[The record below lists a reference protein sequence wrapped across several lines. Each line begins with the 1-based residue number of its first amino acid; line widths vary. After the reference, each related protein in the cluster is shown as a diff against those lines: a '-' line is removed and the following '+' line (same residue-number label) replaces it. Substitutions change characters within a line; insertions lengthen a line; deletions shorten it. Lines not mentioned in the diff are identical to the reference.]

1 MIKMFSSNQSKESE
15 ITDIDKIKIIDPF
28 TKWLIRIACILI
40 ILFFSGI
47 ILGIPIIISF
57 IKSQLD
63 NSLLSFKEV
72 LKTFI
77 ETFLYS

>member
-1 MIKMFSSNQSKESE
+1 MFSSNQSKDSE
-15 ITDIDKIKIIDPF
+15 IINLGNIKTIDPF
-28 TKWLIRIACILI
+28 TKWLIRIACIFI

-57 IKSQLD
+57 GKSQLD
-63 NSLLSFKEV
+63 NYLISFKEV

-77 ETFLYS
+77 ETLI

>member
-15 ITDIDKIKIIDPF
+15 ITNIDKIKIIDPF
-28 TKWLIRIACILI
+28 TKWLIRIACIFI

-57 IKSQLD
+57 GKSQLD
-63 NSLLSFKEV
+63 NSLISFKEV

-77 ETFLYS
+77 ETLI

>member
-1 MIKMFSSNQSKESE
+1 MFSSNQSKDTE
-15 ITDIDKIKIIDPF
+15 ITYLDNIKIIDPF
-28 TKWLIRIACILI
+28 TKWLIRIACIFI

-57 IKSQLD
+57 GKSQLD
-63 NSLLSFKEV
+63 NYLISFKEV

-77 ETFLYS
+77 ETLI

>member
-1 MIKMFSSNQSKESE
+1 MFSSNQSKESE
-15 ITDIDKIKIIDPF
+15 IINLEKIKIIDPF
-28 TKWLIRIACILI
+28 TKWLIRIACIFI
-40 ILFFSGI
+40 IIFFSGI

-57 IKSQLD
+57 GKSQLD
-63 NSLLSFKEV
+63 NSLLSFKDV

>member
-1 MIKMFSSNQSKESE
+1 MFSSNQIKESE
-15 ITDIDKIKIIDPF
+15 LTNLDNIKVIDPF
-28 TKWLIRIACILI
+28 TKWLIRIACILL
-40 ILFFSGI
+40 ILFFSGML
-47 ILGIPIIISF
+47 LGIPIIISF
-57 IKSQLD
+57 AKSQLD

>member
-1 MIKMFSSNQSKESE
+1 MFSSKQSKESE
-15 ITDIDKIKIIDPF
+15 ITDLDNINIIDPF

-40 ILFFSGI
+40 IIFFSGI

-57 IKSQLD
+57 GKSQLD
-63 NSLLSFKEV
+63 NYLLSFKDV

>member
-1 MIKMFSSNQSKESE
+1 MFSSKQSKGSE
-15 ITDIDKIKIIDPF
+15 ISDLDNINIIDPF

-40 ILFFSGI
+40 IIFFSGI

-57 IKSQLD
+57 GKSQLD
-63 NSLLSFKEV
+63 NSLLSFKDV

>member
-1 MIKMFSSNQSKESE
+1 MFSSTQSKESE
-15 ITDIDKIKIIDPF
+15 ITNFDNIKLIDPL
-28 TKWLIRIACILI
+28 TKWLIRVACIFI

-57 IKSQLD
+57 GKSQLD
-63 NSLLSFKEV
+63 NSLFSLKEV

>member
-1 MIKMFSSNQSKESE
+1 MFSSNQSKESK
-15 ITDIDKIKIIDPF
+15 ITNLDNIKIFDPL
-28 TKWLIRIACILI
+28 TKWLIRIACIFI

-57 IKSQLD
+57 GKSQLD

-77 ETFLYS
+77 ETFLI

>member
-1 MIKMFSSNQSKESE
+1 MFSSNQSKDSE
-15 ITDIDKIKIIDPF
+15 IINLGNIKTIDPF
-28 TKWLIRIACILI
+28 TKWLIRIACIFI
-40 ILFFSGI
+40 ILFFSAI

-57 IKSQLD
+57 GKSQLD
-63 NSLLSFKEV
+63 NSLFSFKEV

>member
-1 MIKMFSSNQSKESE
+1 MFSTNQSNESE
-15 ITDIDKIKIIDPF
+15 ITKLDDIKLIDPI
-28 TKWLIRIACILI
+28 TKWLIRIACIFI
-40 ILFFSGI
+40 IVFFSGV

-57 IKSQLD
+57 GKSQLD

-72 LKTFI
+72 LKTFV

>member
-1 MIKMFSSNQSKESE
+1 MFSSTQSKESE
-15 ITDIDKIKIIDPF
+15 ITNLDNIKIIDPF
-28 TKWLIRIACILI
+28 TKWLIRIACIFI

-57 IKSQLD
+57 GKSQLD
-63 NSLLSFKEV
+63 NSFLTFKEV

-77 ETFLYS
+77 EALI

>member
-1 MIKMFSSNQSKESE
+1 MFSSTQSKESE
-15 ITDIDKIKIIDPF
+15 ITNLDNIKIIDPI
-28 TKWLIRIACILI
+28 TKWLIRVACLLI

-57 IKSQLD
+57 GKSQLD
-63 NSLLSFKEV
+63 NSLLSLKEV

>member
-1 MIKMFSSNQSKESE
+1 MFSSNQNKESE
-15 ITDIDKIKIIDPF
+15 ITYLDKIKIIDPF

-40 ILFFSGI
+40 IIFFSGI

-57 IKSQLD
+57 GKSQLD
-63 NSLLSFKEV
+63 NYLLSFKDV